1 MMKRRDFL
9 RYLAASGLVLSH
21 PELALAAT
29 KAKSLYN
36 PTRYLFV
43 ADSESYFITIFDV
56 VSDLQVDLLN
66 FNIKPQV
73 IEIARDDSMMV
84 VGNNEITYLILY
96 DLKTRIQRKIDLP
109 SPLYQTFFV
118 PQSKLVAIALRD
130 QVGMLNYET
139 GELTMYPER
148 FDSAR
153 RDTHLYA
160 YYNLLFSSFSQTY
173 WILDEDNPRIY
184 RKSGYDPVEK
194 PWEVIDF
201 SKRIQTKPGWGLD
214 SGIASPEDYM
224 VAFTT
229 KEGAEGFVY
238 FPEDDKLL
246 STGPMHV
253 AGSSYRPLLLPYI
266 DYYSKRVLFGDVS
279 GNVALFNFDQGEKPQ
294 RFKVDFSPRLFRSG
308 WLESTWMLGGDK
320 GLQFQ
325 SYDNPEDKKV
335 YRFPAQVVDMWV
347 SGDSKT
353 MYMVVDEG
361 IPQVLRYDIRTKE
374 EMDPL
379 RIYGVVMGGQL
390 RMGSNNS
397 ICY

>member
-1 MMKRRDFL
+1 MKRREFL
-9 RYLAASGLVLSH
+9 RYTAACGLALSH
-21 PELALAAT
+21 PELAWAAT
-29 KAKSLYN
+29 SVKSLYS
-36 PTRYLFV
+36 PTRYLFI
-43 ADSESYFITIFDV
+43 ADSDSYYITIFDV
-56 VSDLQVDLLN
+56 QTDEQVDLLN
-66 FNIKPQV
+66 FNIKPEV

-84 VGNNEITYLILY
+84 VGNNEVSSLILY
-96 DLKTRIQRKIDLP
+96 DLKTRLKRTIELP
-109 SPLYQTFFV
+109 SPLYETFFV
-118 PQSKLVAIALRD
+118 PQSKLMAFALRD

-139 GELTMYPER
+139 GEIKVFPER
-148 FDSAR
+148 FDSVR
-153 RDTHLYA
+153 RKTPLYA

-173 WILDEDNPRIY
+173 WVLDEDNPRIF
-184 RKSGYDPVEK
+184 RKSALDADDK
-194 PWEVIDF
+194 PWDIIDF

-214 SGIASPEDYM
+214 QGIASPEDYM

-229 KEGAEGFVY
+229 KEGSEGLVY
-238 FPEDDKLL
+238 FPEEDKLL

-279 GNVALFNFDQGEKPQ
+279 GNIALFNFDQSEQAQ
-294 RFKVDFSPRLFRSG
+294 RFKVDFSPRIFRSG

-325 SYDNPEDKKV
+325 DYDNPDNKKI
-335 YRFPAQVVDMWV
+335 YRFPYEVKDMWV

-353 MYMVVDEG
+353 LYMVVDEG
-361 IPQVLRYDIRTKE
+361 RPRVLRYDIRTKE
-374 EMDPL
+374 EIDPL
-379 RIYGVVMGGQL
+379 YIRGVVMGGKL